1 MPSLYEANLIY
12 NSIQNYTDRVLLFP
26 MDDFLTSEAL
36 SMSPD
41 LMITRL
47 ETLNELGNK
56 KIKNIIVTHL
66 EGYVHFLPTVDEYEK
81 SILELKVGQEIDQ
94 KNLIDKLYYLGY
106 HKETLV
112 TSTGEFGIRGFIIDV
127 FAIGEERPW
136 RIEFFGDEV
145 ESIRVFDEENQRTIN
160 EVDNIIIRPFS
171 DVLCLNEDARKSKFY
186 FEKLVRE
193 NFRNG
198 VMCLCCL

>member
-1 MPSLYEANLIY
+1 MISIGKIIDNNFLKNDISITGLSDDFFAVYLYNLLINKDDNILVVMPSLYEANLIY

-136 RIEFFGDEV
+136 RIEFFGD
-145 ESIRVFDEENQRTIN
+145 
-160 EVDNIIIRPFS
+160 
-171 DVLCLNEDARKSKFY
+171 
-186 FEKLVRE
+186 
-193 NFRNG
+193 
-198 VMCLCCL
+198 